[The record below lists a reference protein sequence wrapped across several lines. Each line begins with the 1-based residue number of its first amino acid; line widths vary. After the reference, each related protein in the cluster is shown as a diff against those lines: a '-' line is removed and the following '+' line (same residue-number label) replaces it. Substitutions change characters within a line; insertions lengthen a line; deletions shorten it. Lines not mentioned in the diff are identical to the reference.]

1 MKRINASLVAVMVV
15 GGLVACSSLATAQE
29 AKPGGKRGPGPS
41 VEQRLDRLTEQLKL
55 TDEQKPKVKTVLEE
69 ETKKMQDLRGDT
81 SVSREDRMD
90 KIQTIQKETAAK
102 LKGILTPEQY
112 EKYEKLPVGRR
123 RGPPSEKKSEDTK
136 KE

>member
-81 SVSREDRMD
+81 SVSRRPD
-90 KIQTIQKETAAK
+90 
-102 LKGILTPEQY
+102 G
-112 EKYEKLPVGRR
+112 
-123 RGPPSEKKSEDTK
+123 
-136 KE
+136 

>member
-15 GGLVACSSLATAQE
+15 GGLVACSSIATAQE
-29 AKPGGKRGPGPS
+29 GKESGKRGPS
-41 VEQRLDRLTEQLKL
+41 VEQRMDRLTEQLKL
-55 TDEQKPKVKTVLEE
+55 TDEQKPKVKAVLEE
-69 ETKKMQDLRGDT
+69 ETKKMQELRGDS
-81 SVSREDRMD
+81 SVSREDRIAKM
-90 KIQTIQKETAAK
+90 QSIQKETGAK